1 MTSTQKTSPSPNSV
15 FSVQSLTIFVCF
27 LMNMLDGMDVMV
39 VSYAAPNISKDWAI
53 SPQSLGIVFS
63 AGLLGMAIG
72 AMFLASKADKIGRKT
87 IILICNV
94 LMSIS
99 VFATAWANS
108 VESLTIL
115 RIISGIGI
123 GGMLASTATLT
134 SENAPQK
141 TKDFWVSFVMAG
153 YPIGAVLSGL
163 VAASVIPQYGWQSIF
178 KIAGIAS
185 LLTFPIVYF
194 FLKESVEFLD
204 KSERKKSPAI
214 SALLTEKYK
223 KATIWLWVA
232 IFMAFATLYFLTTWI
247 PKLASATGLSV
258 ELAIYAGTV
267 FNLGAFFGIVS
278 QGYLSSKFG
287 LQKTIFGYLIFTAL
301 LMLIFGQFTGSVMV
315 LVLFGLIGFGIQ
327 GGFVGMYS
335 LAARLYPTEI
345 RATGV
350 GGAVGIGRIGAIF
363 GPLLGGVL
371 IGAGYSMSTNFI
383 IFAVP
388 TTIAGIATIFNKNN

>member
-1 MTSTQKTSPSPNSV
+1 MKANNQQISTI
-15 FSVQSLTIFVCF
+15 LICF

-39 VSYAAPNISKDWAI
+39 VSYAAPNVSKEWAI
-53 SPQSLGIVFS
+53 SPHSLGIVFS

-72 AMFLASKADKIGRKT
+72 AMFLAPRADKVGRKT
-87 IILICNV
+87 MILICN
-94 LMSIS
+94 LIMGIS
-99 VFATAWANS
+99 VFATSWADS
-108 VESLTIL
+108 VEMLTIF

-134 SENAPQK
+134 AENAPSN

-163 VAASVIPQYGWQSIF
+163 AGASVIPQYGWQAMF
-178 KIAGIAS
+178 KIAGITS
-185 LLTFPIVYF
+185 FLTLPIVYF
-194 FLKESVEFLD
+194 FLKESTEFLH
-204 KSERKKSPAI
+204 KSEQKKSPAL
-214 SALLTEKYK
+214 SVLLTDKYK
-223 KATIWLWVA
+223 KATIGLWIA

-278 QGYLSSKFG
+278 QGYLSTKFG
-287 LQKTIFGYLIFTAL
+287 LQKTIFGYLIFTAIQ
-301 LMLIFGQFTGSVMV
+301 MLIFGQFTGSAMV

-350 GGAVGIGRIGAIF
+350 GGAVGIGRIGAIG
-363 GPLLGGVL
+363 GPLLGGIL
-371 IGAGYSMSTNFI
+371 IGAGFSMATNFM
-383 IFAVP
+383 IFAIP
-388 TTIAGIATIFNKNN
+388 TIIGGVTTLYISIKK

>member
-1 MTSTQKTSPSPNSV
+1 MKINNQQLSTI
-15 FSVQSLTIFVCF
+15 LICF

-39 VSYAAPNISKDWAI
+39 VSYAAPNVSKDWSI

-63 AGLLGMAIG
+63 AGLLGMSIG
-72 AMFLASKADKIGRKT
+72 AMFLAPRADKIGRKSM
-87 IILICNV
+87 ILICNL
-94 LMSIS
+94 LMGIS
-99 VFATAWANS
+99 VFATSWANS
-108 VESLTIL
+108 VEMLTFF
-115 RIISGIGI
+115 RVISGIGI

-134 SENAPQK
+134 AENAPSK

-163 VAASVIPQYGWQSIF
+163 AAASIIPQYGWQMMF
-178 KIAGIAS
+178 KIAGITS
-185 LLTFPIVYF
+185 VITFPIVYF
-194 FLKESVEFLD
+194 FLQESAEFLD
-204 KSERKKSPAI
+204 KSERKKSPAV
-214 SALLTEKYK
+214 SALLTNTYK
-223 KATIWLWVA
+223 SATIGLWIA

-267 FNLGAFFGIVS
+267 FNLGAFCGIVS
-278 QGYLSSKFG
+278 QGYFSGKFG
-287 LQKTIFGYLIFTAL
+287 LQKTIFSYLIFTAIM
-301 LMLIFGQFTGSVMV
+301 MLIFGFFKGSIVV

-350 GGAVGIGRIGAIF
+350 GWAVGAGRIGAIL
-363 GPLLGGVL
+363 GPLLGGLL
-371 IGAGYSMSTNFI
+371 IGAGLSMSFNFI
-383 IFAVP
+383 VFAIP
-388 TTIAGIATIFNKNN
+388 TIIGGVAILLIKIKD

>member
-1 MTSTQKTSPSPNSV
+1 MENKQAY
-15 FSVQSLTIFVCF
+15 LTTILICF
-27 LMNMLDGMDVMV
+27 LMNMLDGMDGMV
-39 VSYAAPNISKDWAI
+39 VSYAAPNVSKDWLI

-72 AMFLASKADKIGRKT
+72 AILLAPRADKIGRKT
-87 IILICNV
+87 MILICN
-94 LMSIS
+94 LLIGIS
-99 VFATAWANS
+99 VFGTSWANS
-108 VESLTIL
+108 VEMLTFF

-134 SENAPQK
+134 AEKAPSK
-141 TKDFWVSFVMAG
+141 TKDFGVSFVLAG

-163 VAASVIPQYGWQSIF
+163 AAATVIPQYGWQMMF
-178 KIAGIAS
+178 KVAG
-185 LLTFPIVYF
+185 LTSFITLPIVYF
-194 FLKESVEFLD
+194 FLKESLEFLD
-204 KSERKKSPAI
+204 KSVIKTSPALVV
-214 SALLTEKYK
+214 LLTEKYK
-223 KATIWLWVA
+223 KATIWLWIA

-278 QGYLSSKFG
+278 QGYISTKFG
-287 LQKTIFGYLIFTAL
+287 LQKTICGYLIFTTI
-301 LMLIFGQFTGSVMV
+301 LMLIFGQFTASIMV
-315 LVLFGLIGFGIQ
+315 LVLFGFIGFGIQ

-350 GGAVGIGRIGAIF
+350 GGAVSIGRIGAIG
-363 GPLLGGVL
+363 GPLLGGIF
-371 IGAGYSMSTNFI
+371 IGAGF
-383 IFAVP
+383 
-388 TTIAGIATIFNKNN
+388 